1 MSRLL
6 NLIGNRLCIVFALD
20 HYNPLGQIRSLG
32 EAGIKP
38 VFIAVD
44 HRFDL
49 GAKSKYVSK
58 LHKVKTV
65 EDGYKVLLEE
75 YGNFRDEERPLLFTS
90 DDRTE
95 GYLDERYDELKDRF
109 LFFNAG
115 EAGRVTQYMDKNLIL
130 ECAIRHGLKVLNT
143 VVIDKTQNLAG
154 GGYRVSRHYKVHFA

>member
-1 MSRLL
+1 M
-6 NLIGNRLCIVFALD
+6 
-20 HYNPLGQIRSLG
+20 
-32 EAGIKP
+32 
-38 VFIAVD
+38 
-44 HRFDL
+44 
-49 GAKSKYVSK
+49 
-58 LHKVKTV
+58 
-65 EDGYKVLLEE
+65 LLEE